1 MKILKKTLELK
12 SPENYIINQYNY
24 IDNLKDLLDNK
35 ANTRISVEKDKLGKY
50 IALLNAH
57 NPLNVLNKG
66 YSIITDKKHKVISSI
81 EVIKKQDEVQIRL
94 KDGTISVSLKEI
106 N

>member
-1 MKILKKTLELK
+1 MMGMGRRA
-12 SPENYIINQYNY
+12 
-24 IDNLKDLLDNK
+24 LDNK
-35 ANTRISVEKDKLGKY
+35 VNSRITAEKDKLGKY

-66 YSIITDKKHKVISSI
+66 YSIITDENQKVISTV
-81 EVIKKQDEVQIRL
+81 EVIKKQEKVNIRL
-94 KDGTISVSLKEI
+94 RDGSVVVSLTEV